1 MKRSLLLI
9 PAFLLAMMSCN
20 EFDDSLIWETLKD
33 HEDRLTKLETLCE
46 NMNSDI
52 KTLKDIM
59 TAVQKMTMLKVSV
72 L

>member
-1 MKRSLLLI
+1 
-9 PAFLLAMMSCN
+9 MMSCN